1 VARTNTRI
9 TADVLGIIARCHKA
23 ILPALTRFVKALHG
37 PFDYNQCVLSLE
49 ARARGQTAKR

>member
-37 PFDYNQCVLSLE
+37 PFDYNQCVLSLSRLE
-49 ARARGQTAKR
+49 LEPER